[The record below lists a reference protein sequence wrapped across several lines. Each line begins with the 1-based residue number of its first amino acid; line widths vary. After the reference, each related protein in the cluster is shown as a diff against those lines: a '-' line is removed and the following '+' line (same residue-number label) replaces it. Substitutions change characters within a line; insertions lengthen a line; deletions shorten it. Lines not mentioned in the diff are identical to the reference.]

1 MCWNDKQ
8 CGRGRNNEEALR
20 GPYLPSTGAS
30 SPRDC
35 RWWWWGGRVEQRTAG
50 GLQPFVTSFCSRL
63 GFYFMNLL
71 PPSHWVESSSPWLH
85 LVPLLRLCA
94 WQESFRKREGPRR
107 RLTHPARRPTHTV
120 REVSAAASPVPFPG
134 TT

>member
-1 MCWNDKQ
+1 MRRPSEGLISPAQ
-8 CGRGRNNEEALR
+8 VHPRPGIASGGGGRE
-20 GPYLPSTGAS
+20 
-30 SPRDC
+30 
-35 RWWWWGGRVEQRTAG
+35 GRVEQRTAG

-71 PPSHWVESSSPWLH
+71 PPSRWVESSSPWLR

-120 REVSAAASPVPFPG
+120 REVSGAASPVPFPG